1 MSRAWKLCL
10 RRFGACREGAAVVE
24 FAFVIPLLLTFI
36 VGIMELARITLVIS
50 LLEGGLREASRFG
63 ITGLEADDNAT
74 REQQILGLIN
84 HHGAGLFQVD
94 QSNLSTLIYPNFALI
109 GDPEPYT
116 DSNGNGTYDAG
127 EPFTDINCN
136 SKWDPDMG
144 RAGLGVGGEIVL
156 YKIDYPLDL
165 MLGFLGDAIGDDGKL
180 DLEAS
185 VAVRNEPFEAGDPG
199 C

>member
-1 MSRAWKLCL
+1 MILVLKQSL
-10 RRFGACREGAAVVE
+10 RRFRACRRGAAVIE
-24 FAFVIPLLLTFI
+24 FAFVIPLLLVFI
-36 VGIMELARITLVIS
+36 VGIMELSRITLAIS

-63 ITGLEADDNAT
+63 ITGLDSDDSAS
-74 REQQILGLIN
+74 REEQILALIN
-84 HHGAGLFQVD
+84 HHGAGLYQID

-116 DSNGNGTYDAG
+116 DTDGNGTHDPG
-127 EPFTDINCN
+127 EPFTDVNCN
-136 SKWDPDMG
+136 GNWDADMG

-156 YKIDYPLDL
+156 YKVDYPLKL
-165 MLGFLGDAIGDDGKL
+165 MTGYLGNALGDSGKI